1 MATQGDFRARF
12 AAAFD
17 RAVQE
22 AQYAAAMDG
31 LDLEFINNRS
41 TTNTFK
47 LTANDFQSATHKN
60 EI

>member
-1 MATQGDFRARF
+1 MATQGDFTARF

-17 RAVQE
+17 RAGQE

-31 LDLEFINNRS
+31 LDLESINNRS

-47 LTANDFQSATHKN
+47 LTANDF
-60 EI
+60 